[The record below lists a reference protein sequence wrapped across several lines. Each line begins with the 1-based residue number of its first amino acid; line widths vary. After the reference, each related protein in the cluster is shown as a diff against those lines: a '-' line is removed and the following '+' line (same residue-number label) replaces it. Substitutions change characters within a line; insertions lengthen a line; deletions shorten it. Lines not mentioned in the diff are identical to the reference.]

1 MPPTVL
7 LTLRPAE
14 LWATWMVIAS
24 IALLTVVV
32 ASIALWLSLATA
44 RHERDA
50 TDVDR

>member
-14 LWATWMVIAS
+14 LWTTWMVIAS

-32 ASIALWLSLATA
+32 ASIALWLNLATA
-44 RHERDA
+44 RQDRDA
-50 TDVDR
+50 ADGDR